1 VAGFEPPRTIA
12 DFEERAAAVLEEGP
26 YGYYAGGAGDE
37 LTLDE
42 NVEAWRRIAIRP
54 RVLVDVSERDTS
66 TTLLGRRCPHPIIV
80 APTAYHRL
88 AHPEGE
94 EATARGAAAADAI
107 FCLSSLATARP
118 PEVAAA
124 APDGERWFQLY
135 VFKDRG
141 ISHELLDSATENG
154 YEAIVI
160 TVDLPVL
167 GIRERDVR
175 TQYVIPDGLVSR
187 GAMREHGALSL
198 LGIGELIDP
207 TLTWADV
214 EEFASR
220 CNLPLI
226 VKGVLTPEDARLAA
240 EHGAAGVVV
249 SNHGGRQLD
258 TVLAGAEALPAVAE
272 AVGDRLD
279 VIVDGGIRRGT
290 DVLKALALGARAVMV
305 GRPVIWGL
313 AVDGEG
319 GVRTVLD
326 LLLAEFDIALALAGV
341 PRASELGPTSVQ
353 ARG

>member
-1 VAGFEPPRTIA
+1 
-12 DFEERAAAVLEEGP
+12 
-26 YGYYAGGAGDE
+26 
-37 LTLDE
+37 
-42 NVEAWRRIAIRP
+42 
-54 RVLVDVSERDTS
+54 VSERDPG
-66 TTLLGRRCPHPIIV
+66 TTLLGRRRPHPILV

-88 AHPEGE
+88 AHPDGE
-94 EATARGAAAADAI
+94 EGTARGAAAAEAI
-107 FCLSSLATARP
+107 FCLSSLATAAP

-124 APDGERWFQLY
+124 SPDGARWFQLY

-141 ISHELLDSATENG
+141 LSRGLLDAAIENG

-167 GIRERDVR
+167 GVRERDVR
-175 TQYVIPDGLVSR
+175 SQYVIPDALVSR

-198 LGIGELIDP
+198 LQIGELIDP

-220 CNLPLI
+220 CGLPVF

-258 TVLAGAEALPAVAE
+258 TVSSGAEALPAIAD

-305 GRPVIWGL
+305 GRPIIWGL
-313 AVDGEG
+313 AVDGEN
-319 GVRTVLD
+319 GVRAVLEV
-326 LLLAEFDIALALAGV
+326 LLAEFDVALALAGV
-341 PRASELGPTSVQ
+341 PRASALGPASVEIR
-353 ARG
+353 ASS